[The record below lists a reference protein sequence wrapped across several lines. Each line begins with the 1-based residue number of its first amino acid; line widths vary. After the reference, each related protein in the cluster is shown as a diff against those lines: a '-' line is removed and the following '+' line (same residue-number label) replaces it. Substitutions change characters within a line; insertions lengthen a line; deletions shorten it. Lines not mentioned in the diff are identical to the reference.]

1 MAKSALREPFDQLHI
16 LLPTA
21 DVPEGLAGALP
32 GPYRSR
38 DHIRACFL
46 ECISHHISSLYD
58 IRLYMIYRI
67 QRDPTIPI

>member
-1 MAKSALREPFDQLHI
+1 MAFSALREPFDQLHI

-38 DHIRACFL
+38 DQ
-46 ECISHHISSLYD
+46 CISHHISSLYD
-58 IRLYMIYRI
+58 IRLYDI
-67 QRDPTIPI
+67 